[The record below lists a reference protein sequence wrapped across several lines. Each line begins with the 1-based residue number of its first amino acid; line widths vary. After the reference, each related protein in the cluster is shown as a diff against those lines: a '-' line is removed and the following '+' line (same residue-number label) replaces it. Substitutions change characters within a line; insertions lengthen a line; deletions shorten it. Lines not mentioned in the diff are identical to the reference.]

1 MQNLKRIFFFW
12 MLGMLVLIS
21 LFAAFGPEGKKI
33 NLKTVEFTTTES
45 ASIYFKNIRSYFYDQ
60 ESYKDGSY
68 VLYRIDS
75 RELDSS
81 KNKLNAVIVRNHLQ
95 NQCFIRFES
104 GLVKLDQEPLRL
116 AWQHADS
123 SGIVQLSSADSFG
136 HYILA
141 ADLFE
146 KLDLEADVSLL
157 MQEKRIPF
165 KEKEKKSLRKS
176 LYDYFRL
183 VGKLR

>member
-1 MQNLKRIFFFW
+1 MQNLKRIFYFW
-12 MLGMLVLIS
+12 ILGMIALIG
-21 LFAAFGPEGKKI
+21 LYAAFGPEGKKI
-33 NLKTVEFTTTES
+33 KLKTVEFTTTES

-60 ESYKDGSY
+60 ESYKDGNY

-81 KNKLNAVIVRNHLQ
+81 KNKLSAVIVRNRLQ

-104 GLVKLDQEPLRL
+104 GLVKLDQDLLQLE
-116 AWQHADS
+116 WKHADS
-123 SGIVQLSSADSFG
+123 SGIIQLKSTDSFG
-136 HYILA
+136 HYMLA

-146 KLDLEADVSLL
+146 KLDLEAEISLIVA
-157 MQEKRIPF
+157 EKQMPF
-165 KEKEKKSLRKS
+165 KEREKKSLRKS